1 MDRECRG
8 IACIINIFQVAR
20 MKPRRGTDVDR
31 DRLME
36 LFQKLHFRVKV
47 FNDEDCG
54 NADVS
59 CILCVFVFELPYVG
73 LWSCRLVLIHLL
85 IS

>member
-20 MKPRRGTDVDR
+20 TDPRYGTNVDR
-31 DRLME
+31 DRLKE
-36 LFQKLHFRVKV
+36 LFQKLHFRVRV
-47 FNDEDCG
+47 FNDEDCH

-59 CILCVFVFELPYVG
+59 Y
-73 LWSCRLVLIHLL
+73 
-85 IS
+85 